1 MSAVSQKE
9 KDFLQEVL
17 KNIDAKIEQAE
28 KTSDTFL
35 SKMKESQKYMWE
47 SIYEMDNAEKSFV
60 KSQMEM
66 LEGEQQQQIKQL
78 VSLRASRKNPYF
90 GSIDFDKKDE
100 ILSYRI
106 GLKGIKDGGKI
117 YVVDWRAPF
126 SELYYNF
133 DAGKGYYY
141 VGDEKVEGT
150 ILSKKQYKIEDGKL
164 IYCIESD
171 VKIDDSVLQDVLAK
185 TASEKMKNIVST
197 IQREQNAIIRNDNP
211 NNLIVQGVAGSGK
224 TSIALH
230 RIAYLLYKHRKTLNS
245 NSILIISPNK
255 FFSDYISNVL
265 PELGEENI
273 AETVMDELITINLD
287 IKEKIESKSEQVERL
302 LNNTIQIQTASLKA
316 SMKFCKDIITFCD
329 EYFKENFIAT
339 DVVYND
345 FLIAKKE
352 KIAELYFNL
361 YKDKPVALRMEW
373 IKDYIL
379 DMAEPEWRLTTAKA
393 RLILNSML
401 KITNI
406 FDVYKTFLNKYYG
419 LDFKKSKKIY
429 FEDAVPLLYIKQYLY
444 GIQKYPRIKHLV
456 IDEFQD
462 YSPLNYYIINQ
473 MFPCRK
479 TILGDV
485 GQNVA
490 GYETTILNDFNSL
503 DTIKSEMITLNKS
516 YRSTIEITNFANS
529 IIGRANVD
537 IIERHGT
544 PVTWVEYSGQD
555 DKILK
560 ILNFV
565 KTSQAENNKTIGI
578 LCKSIQLA
586 EKLNQIL
593 KDKLK
598 YNYLTIDTLS
608 YSDGIIL
615 APTFLVK
622 GLEFD
627 SVMVVDVNNENFCTE
642 IDKQALYVAS
652 TRAMH
657 KLELLYNGKK
667 PFKLNGDWHLVNSL

>member
-1 MSAVSQKE
+1 MAEVSKLEKE
-9 KDFLQEVL
+9 FLEKVL
-17 KNIDAKIEQAE
+17 KNIDTKIDEAE
-28 KTSDTFL
+28 KASDVFL
-35 SKMKESQKYMWE
+35 AKMKESQSYMWE
-47 SIYEMDNAEKSFV
+47 SIYEMDSAEKSFV

-66 LEGEQQQQIKQL
+66 LEGEQQEQIKQL
-78 VSLRASRKNPYF
+78 VALRASRKSPYF
-90 GSIDFDKKDE
+90 GGITFDKGDE

-133 DAGKGYYY
+133 DAGEGYYY
-141 VGDEKVEGT
+141 VGDDKVTGN

-164 IYCIESD
+164 IFALESS
-171 VKIDDSVLQDVLAK
+171 VKIDDSVLQEVLAK

-197 IQREQNAIIRNDNP
+197 IQKEQNAIIRNDSP

-230 RIAYLLYKHRKTLNS
+230 RIAYLLYKHRGTLNS

-255 FFSDYISNVL
+255 FFSDYISSVL

-273 AETVMDELITINLD
+273 AETVMDELLTNNLE

-302 LNNTIQIQTASLKA
+302 LNNIEQIPTASLKA
-316 SMKFCKDIITFCD
+316 SMKFCRDIIKFCD
-329 EYFKENFIAT
+329 EYFKENFVAEDFIH
-339 DVVYND
+339 ND
-345 FLIAKKE
+345 FLVVNKE
-352 KIAELYFNL
+352 KIEQLYFDL
-361 YKDKPVALRMEW
+361 YKDKPVAIKMEW
-373 IKDYIL
+373 IKDYIV
-379 DMAEPEWRLTTAKA
+379 DMAEPEWKLTSAKA
-393 RLILNSML
+393 KSILSKML

-406 FDVYKTFLNKYYG
+406 YDIYSSFLQKYYG
-419 LDFKKSKKIY
+419 LNFKRSKKIY
-429 FEDAVPLLYIKQYLY
+429 FEDAIPLLYIKQYLY
-444 GIQKYPRIKHLV
+444 GIKRYNNIKHLV

-462 YSPLNYYIINQ
+462 YSPLNYYILNQ
-473 MFPCRK
+473 MFPCIK
-479 TILGDV
+479 TILGDI

-490 GYETTILNDFNSL
+490 GYETTILNDFNEL
-503 DTIKSEMITLNKS
+503 DKIKSQMISLNKS
-516 YRSTIEITNFANS
+516 YRSTYEITNFSNS
-529 IIGRANVD
+529 IIGRTNVD
-537 IIERHGT
+537 VIERHGE
-544 PVTWVEYSGQD
+544 PVKWIQYNGQD
-555 DKILK
+555 EKIQK

-565 KTSQAENNKTIGI
+565 EQSKKENNKTIGI
-578 LCKSIQLA
+578 LCKSIDLA
-586 EKLNQIL
+586 EKLNKLMQ
-593 KDKLK
+593 DKLK
-598 YNYLTIDTLS
+598 YYYLTIDTLS
-608 YSDGIIL
+608 YSDGVIL

-627 SVMVVDVNNENFCTE
+627 SVMVVDVNNETFCTE

-667 PFKLNGDWHLVNSL
+667 PFNLN

>member
-1 MSAVSQKE
+1 MAEVSQKE
-9 KDFLQEVL
+9 QNFLNKVL
-17 KNIDAKIEQAE
+17 KSIDAKIEQAE
-28 KTSDTFL
+28 EASKTFL

-66 LEGEQQQQIKQL
+66 LEGEQQEQIKQIK
-78 VSLRASRKNPYF
+78 VLRASRKSPYF
-90 GSIDFDKKDE
+90 GSIDFDKGDE

-106 GLKGIKDGGKI
+106 GLKGIKEGGEV

-133 DAGKGYYY
+133 DAGEGFYF

-171 VKIDDSVLQDVLAK
+171 VKIDDKVLQDVLAK

-197 IQREQNAIIRNDNP
+197 IQKEQNAIIRNDSP

-230 RIAYLLYKHRKTLNS
+230 RIAYLLYKHRGSLNS

-302 LNNTIQIQTASLKA
+302 LNNTIQIPTASLKA
-316 SMKFCKDIITFCD
+316 SMKFCKDIIEFCD
-329 EYFKENFIAT
+329 EYFKQNFKAE
-339 DVVYND
+339 DVVYNE
-345 FLIAKKE
+345 FLVVKKE
-352 KIAELYFNL
+352 KIEQLYFEL

-373 IKDYIL
+373 LKDFVL
-379 DMAEPEWRLTTAKA
+379 DSAEPEWKLNSQKA
-393 RLILNSML
+393 RKILSSML

-406 FDVYKTFLNKYYG
+406 FAVYNTFLNKYYG
-419 LDFKKSKKIY
+419 LSFKKSKKIY
-429 FEDAVPLLYIKQYLY
+429 FEDAVALLYIKQYLY
-444 GIQKYPRIKHLV
+444 GIQRYPRIKHLV

-462 YSPLNYYIINQ
+462 YSPLNYLIINQ
-473 MFPCRK
+473 MFPCKK
-479 TILGDV
+479 TILGDI

-490 GYETTILNDFNSL
+490 GYETTILKDFNEL
-503 DTIKSEMITLNKS
+503 DTIKSEMISLNKS
-516 YRSTIEITNFANS
+516 YRSTYEITNFSNN
-529 IIGRANVD
+529 IIGRTNVD
-537 IIERHGT
+537 VVERHGE
-544 PVTWVEYSGQD
+544 PVKWVEYNGQEQ
-555 DKILK
+555 KIQK
-560 ILNFV
+560 IIEFV
-565 KTSQAENNKTIGI
+565 EKSQKENNKTVGI
-578 LCKSIQLA
+578 LCKSIELA
-586 EKLNQIL
+586 EKLNDLL

-598 YNYLTIDTLS
+598 YYYLTIDTLS
-608 YSDGIIL
+608 YSDGVIL

-627 SVMVVDVNNENFCTE
+627 SVMVVDVDSKNFCTQ

-667 PFKLNGDWHLVNSL
+667 PFNLI